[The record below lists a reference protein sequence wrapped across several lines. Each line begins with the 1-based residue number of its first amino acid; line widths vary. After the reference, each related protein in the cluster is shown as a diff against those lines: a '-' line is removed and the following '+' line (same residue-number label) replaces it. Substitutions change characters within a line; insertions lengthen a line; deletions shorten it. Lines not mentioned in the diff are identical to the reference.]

1 MTYHNSNICKV
12 KKLKCN
18 AWESNLGYR
27 MVGTHG
33 CIELLLPP
41 KSLSLETDLALTAPN
56 VLFEYYVIY
65 VYVRR
70 SAS

>member
-1 MTYHNSNICKV
+1 
-12 KKLKCN
+12 
-18 AWESNLGYR
+18 